1 MPNKVIKIKKSLNK
15 DIPLPELYVKN
26 LFYTYTD
33 DRFKEVNYCRADLT
47 RHLMLLKAMEC
58 DLGNRPL
65 RFEDLIDAIPA
76 NVCSRSHKVNCIND
90 LCERGIFERTENP
103 EDKRSTIIKP
113 SKKTN
118 DQYLRIFNFYKNTIK
133 LFDFEQ

>member
-1 MPNKVIKIKKSLNK
+1 MAKVLKINKSLNK

-33 DRFKEVNYCRADLT
+33 DKFKEVNYCRADLT

-65 RFEDLIDAIPA
+65 RFEDLVDAIPA

-90 LCERGIFERTENP
+90 LCDRGIFERTENLQ
-103 EDKRSTIIKP
+103 DKRSTIIKP

-118 DQYLRIFNFYKNTIK
+118 DQYLRLFNLYKNTIK
-133 LFDFEQ
+133 LFDFET

>member
-1 MPNKVIKIKKSLNK
+1 MPNKVVKIKKSLNK

-58 DLGNRPL
+58 DLGNRSL
-65 RFEDLIDAIPA
+65 RFEDLVDAIPA

>member
-1 MPNKVIKIKKSLNK
+1 MPNKVLKIKKSLNK
-15 DIPLPELYVKN
+15 DIPLPELYIKN

-65 RFEDLIDAIPA
+65 RFKIWLM
-76 NVCSRSHKVNCIND
+76 
-90 LCERGIFERTENP
+90 
-103 EDKRSTIIKP
+103 
-113 SKKTN
+113 
-118 DQYLRIFNFYKNTIK
+118 QYLQMFVLVHIK
-133 LFDFEQ
+133 

>member
-1 MPNKVIKIKKSLNK
+1 MPNKVLKIKKSLNK
-15 DIPLPELYVKN
+15 DIPLPELYVQN
-26 LFYTYTD
+26 LFYTYTND
-33 DRFKEVNYCRADLT
+33 AFKEVNYCRADLT
-47 RHLMLLKAMEC
+47 RHLMLLKAMEY
-58 DLGNRPL
+58 DLGKRLL
-65 RFEDLIDAIPA
+65 RFEDLVDSIPV

-90 LCERGIFERTENP
+90 LCERGIFERAENP

-118 DQYLRIFNFYKNTIK
+118 DQYLKLFNLYKNTIK

>member
-1 MPNKVIKIKKSLNK
+1 MAKVLKINKSLNK

-33 DRFKEVNYCRADLT
+33 DKFKEVNYCRADLT

-65 RFEDLIDAIPA
+65 RFEDLVDAIPA

-90 LCERGIFERTENP
+90 LCDRGIFERKENP

-113 SKKTN
+113 SKKN
-118 DQYLRIFNFYKNTIK
+118 
-133 LFDFEQ
+133 E